1 MNHNPK
7 LRIHN
12 LKFFMIIWGLL
23 AYTYTNLIDRVN
35 INIEERTS
43 VLWLMIDPQINMRSR

>member
-7 LRIHN
+7 LHIHEI
-12 LKFFMIIWGLL
+12 KFFMIIWGLL